1 MTMHRP
7 QDRHRSSLRLKGYDY
22 SQPGAYFVTMCTQS
36 RECLFGEI
44 ANDEVMLN
52 EYGKVVEEEWL
63 KTPRMRTRVELDE
76 FVVMPNHLHAIMMI
90 QEGAAT
96 MSMVVGAHSMPTVG
110 AHSSAPLRRMP
121 QSLGSLIAG
130 FKSAVTKRINI
141 LRMSPGVPV
150 WQRNYYEHIVRDEDD
165 MNRIREYIVNNPVRW
180 ADDENNPATIAR
192 QRASTTILKHGE
204 P

>member
-1 MTMHRP
+1 MHRP

-90 QEGAAT
+90 PRGGGDDVNGSRSAQHVCPNHWARLSQGSSLPSQSVSTYCVCRQVSQCGSATT
-96 MSMVVGAHSMPTVG
+96 MST
-110 AHSSAPLRRMP
+110 LFETRM
-121 QSLGSLIAG
+121 
-130 FKSAVTKRINI
+130 T
-141 LRMSPGVPV
+141 
-150 WQRNYYEHIVRDEDD
+150 
-165 MNRIREYIVNNPVRW
+165 
-180 ADDENNPATIAR
+180 
-192 QRASTTILKHGE
+192 
-204 P
+204 

>member
-1 MTMHRP
+1 
-7 QDRHRSSLRLKGYDY
+7 
-22 SQPGAYFVTMCTQS
+22 MCTQS

-76 FVVMPNHLHAIMMI
+76 FVVMPNHLHATIVI
-90 QEGAAT
+90 QEGTTT
-96 MSMVVGAHSMPTVG
+96 MPIVGAHSRMAG
-110 AHSSAPLRRMP
+110 AHSSAPLHRTRK
-121 QSLGSLIAG
+121 SLGSLIAG
-130 FKSAVTKRINI
+130 FKSAVTKRINM
-141 LRMSPGVPV
+141 LRTSPGFPV
-150 WQRNYYEHIVRDEDD
+150 WQRNYYDHVVRDEDD

-180 ADDENNPATIAR
+180 AEDENNPAMIAR

-204 P
+204 PRRSERAKSRSG